1 MKYRCCWVLLSGIVL
16 LGGCLHRSKA
26 PSPEIAADVEES
38 FKQRWIAK
46 RMNEL
51 QASGVSD
58 AREARRQAS
67 EEFRK
72 KYEYINSA
80 RSPDRVGG
88 PTP

>member
-1 MKYRCCWVLLSGIVL
+1 MKHRSCWVLLSLIVVF
-16 LGGCLHRSKA
+16 GGCLHRSK
-26 PSPEIAADVEES
+26 PSAPEIAADVEES

-46 RMNEL
+46 RMTEL
-51 QASGVSD
+51 QAGGVTD
-58 AREARRQAS
+58 PREARRQAT

-80 RSPDRVGG
+80 HNPDRLGG